1 MEVTELTAET
11 FWKGETEIRGTVMDG
26 EDEYRVRILRKGS
39 QNFDY
44 SCSRISK
51 TGRNL
56 GFCGVSCTQ
65 GPDGI
70 PMCPHAHALLAE
82 WIRRESRESKHPVS
96 TSQKVRFMVREY
108 TNREVSRIMGASEE
122 GHYRLVPIVAISRE
136 QVKVRFTV
144 GREKQYPVKDL
155 TAFAKAMENMSL
167 VQYGKGLAFHHSLQA
182 FDEESRALAL
192 LIMERVGFF
201 REQYRGSG
209 RFSME
214 AEPALKEL
222 ILGKAGRER
231 FFAIMECQTIEC
243 EDYRKKKRMLTV
255 KRENP
260 VFTAVVKKEGR
271 DGIKVTVDKDIM
283 AFSGEKSLFIADQEA
298 IYCCDA
304 DYTECL
310 TVFMEYMVMGL
321 DAENEVSV
329 NDRDMPLFY
338 ERVLRKLESFGL
350 IRSEGVDLE

>member
-44 SCSRISK
+44 SCSHISK

-122 GHYRLVPIVAISRE
+122 GHYRLIPRDLAGTGEGPLHGGTGETVPGEGSDRLRE
-136 QVKVRFTV
+136 SDGKHESCPVRKRT
-144 GREKQYPVKDL
+144 
-155 TAFAKAMENMSL
+155 
-167 VQYGKGLAFHHSLQA
+167 
-182 FDEESRALAL
+182 
-192 LIMERVGFF
+192 GFPPQSPGF
-201 REQYRGSG
+201 
-209 RFSME
+209 
-214 AEPALKEL
+214 
-222 ILGKAGRER
+222 
-231 FFAIMECQTIEC
+231 
-243 EDYRKKKRMLTV
+243 
-255 KRENP
+255 
-260 VFTAVVKKEGR
+260 
-271 DGIKVTVDKDIM
+271 
-283 AFSGEKSLFIADQEA
+283 
-298 IYCCDA
+298 
-304 DYTECL
+304 
-310 TVFMEYMVMGL
+310 
-321 DAENEVSV
+321 
-329 NDRDMPLFY
+329 
-338 ERVLRKLESFGL
+338 
-350 IRSEGVDLE
+350 